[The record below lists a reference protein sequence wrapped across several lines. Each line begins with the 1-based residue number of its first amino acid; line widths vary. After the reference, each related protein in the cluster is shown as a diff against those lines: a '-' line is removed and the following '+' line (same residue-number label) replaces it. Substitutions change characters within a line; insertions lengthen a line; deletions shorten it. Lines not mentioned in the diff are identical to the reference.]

1 MDEDVNALKGR
12 ALTDA
17 EIMNQAN
24 LVHRERIRILDYA
37 LDRYTAKEEGG
48 LLFFYVSSVDL
59 AMHMMWRHQDPDH
72 PFYDPEIANQDS
84 STWSGRDGTA
94 WKDVVDDLYL
104 RLDPI
109 LGKVLD
115 RVGDKAT
122 VMVMSD
128 HGFAPYRRKFSLNTW
143 LLDNGYLVLKEG
155 ETKELP
161 EGDPKRTPVVLQFSV
176 DWSKTRAFGMGF
188 NGLYLNLEGRE
199 SEGIVARGA
208 EADALLLEIK
218 DRLEL
223 VMDRGEKVVLSADLA
238 SVVYAGGARLED
250 APDIVVGYN
259 SGYGN
264 SDEATQGRIPHEILT
279 DNVGGT
285 FNGSHLMHPSV
296 VSGTLL
302 VNRRVTVE
310 DPRLEDLTTS
320 ILDAYNVKP
329 DPEMT
334 GRPVILHQ

>member
-1 MDEDVNALKGR
+1 
-12 ALTDA
+12 
-17 EIMNQAN
+17 
-24 LVHRERIRILDYA
+24 
-37 LDRYTAKEEGG
+37 
-48 LLFFYVSSVDL
+48 
-59 AMHMMWRHQDPDH
+59 
-72 PFYDPEIANQDS
+72 
-84 STWSGRDGTA
+84 
-94 WKDVVDDLYL
+94 
-104 RLDPI
+104 
-109 LGKVLD
+109 
-115 RVGDKAT
+115 
-122 VMVMSD
+122 
-128 HGFAPYRRKFSLNTW
+128 
-143 LLDNGYLVLKEG
+143 
-155 ETKELP
+155 
-161 EGDPKRTPVVLQFSV
+161 
-176 DWSKTRAFGMGF
+176 RAFGMGF